1 MSELSRVHNYAF
13 LTYVFMQEIKSNIN
27 TQSEAYKANYGKML
41 EKVQELEGLMK
52 KSVWQGEEKYIER
65 AGTAGKFLAR
75 ERIELLLDRDSP
87 YLELLPLAGYGR
99 NCFALGG
106 TMAAGI
112 GLVSN
117 KLCMIIANIATIKG
131 GSIDHVTLQKAMRLN
146 EISMENKL
154 PSIYLVESA
163 GANLPE
169 QAKIFNLGGTNF
181 REITRRSKE
190 GIPTISVVFGN
201 STAGGA
207 YIPGMSDYV
216 IMVKNRAKVFLAG
229 PPLVKMATG
238 EETDDESLGGAE
250 VHSKISGV
258 SDFMA
263 EDEHDAIKIAR
274 DIMSI
279 LNVGTNHNTA
289 TSSENPIYDADEIL
303 GIVSEDV
310 KKSYDVRE
318 IIARIVDGS
327 KFLEFKPDYGT
338 TLVTGYAYI
347 QGRQVGIIANNGVLF
362 SEAAN
367 KGAHFIQLC
376 NKNNTPLLF
385 LQNITGFMVG
395 KKYEHGG
402 IIKDGAKMINAVSN
416 SKVPAITIIIG
427 ASYGAGNY
435 AMCGRAYQPRFL
447 FSWPNSKIAV
457 MGVEQLTGVMEI
469 IQKQANTGL
478 IKAAKGKIAKMK
490 MTGDIE
496 EQSSAFYAT
505 GQLWDDGVIDPR
517 QTRNYLGMCLEVV
530 YNSEIKGTGEFGI
543 FRM

>member
-1 MSELSRVHNYAF
+1 MR
-13 LTYVFMQEIKSNIN
+13 EIKSNIN
-27 TQSEAYKANYGKML
+27 TQSDAFKNNYSKMQ
-41 EKVQELEGLMK
+41 EKVLELEGLMK
-52 KSVWQGEEKYIER
+52 KSVWQGEDKYIER
-65 AGTAGKFLAR
+65 ARKANKFLAR
-75 ERIELLLDRDSP
+75 ERIELLLDQDSP
-87 YLELLPLAGYGR
+87 YLDLLPLAGFGR
-99 NCFALGG
+99 KCFTLGG

-117 KLCMIIANIATIKG
+117 KLCMIVANIATIKG

-146 EISMENKL
+146 EIAMENKL
-154 PSIYLVESA
+154 PTIYLVESA

-169 QAKIFNLGGTNF
+169 QAKIFNYGGTTF

-207 YIPGMSDYV
+207 YVPGMSDYV

-238 EETDDESLGGAE
+238 EETDDETLGGAE
-250 VHSKISGV
+250 THSKISGV
-258 SDFMA
+258 SDFLA
-263 EDEHDAIKIAR
+263 EDEHDAIRMAR
-274 DIMSI
+274 DIMAI
-279 LNVGTNHNTA
+279 LNKNQNGKQLTEVEKTK
-289 TSSENPIYDADEIL
+289 YDPDEIL
-303 GIVSEDV
+303 GIVAEDV
-310 KKSYDVRE
+310 KKPYDVRE

-327 KFLEFKPDYGT
+327 KFLEFKPDYGP

-347 QGRQVGIIANNGVLF
+347 QGHQVGIIANNGVLF
-362 SEAAN
+362 SESAN
-367 KGAHFIQLC
+367 KGTHFIQLC

-402 IIKDGAKMINAVSN
+402 IIKDGAKMVNAVSN
-416 SKVPAITIIIG
+416 STVPAITIIIG

-457 MGVEQLTGVMEI
+457 MGVEQLTGVMDI
-469 IQKQANTGL
+469 IQKQANKTDL
-478 IKAAKGKIAKMK
+478 LKAAKGKIAKIK
-490 MTGDIE
+490 MTSDIE

-517 QTRNYLGMCLEVV
+517 QTRNYLGMCLEVI
-530 YNSEIKGTGEFGI
+530 YNSEFKGTGEFGV

>member
-1 MSELSRVHNYAF
+1 MCLCALVAK
-13 LTYVFMQEIKSNIN
+13 VFMQEILSKIN
-27 TQSEAYKANYGKML
+27 TQSEAFKANYRKML
-41 EKVQELEGLMK
+41 VSVEKLEDLME
-52 KSVWQGEEKYIER
+52 KSAWQGEEKYIEQAR
-65 AGTAGKFLAR
+65 KSGKLLAR

-87 YLELLPLAGYGR
+87 YLDLLPLAGYGR
-99 NCFALGG
+99 KCFTLGG

-117 KLCMIIANIATIKG
+117 KLCLIIANIATIKG
-131 GSIDHVTLQKAMRLN
+131 GAIDYVTLQKAMRLN
-146 EISMENKL
+146 EIAMENRL
-154 PSIYLVESA
+154 PAIYLVESA

-169 QAKIFNLGGTNF
+169 QAKIFNYGGTNF

-216 IMVKNRAKVFLAG
+216 IMVKNQAKVFLAG

-238 EETDDESLGGAE
+238 EVVDDESLGGAE
-250 VHSKISGV
+250 THSKISGV
-258 SDFMA
+258 SDFLA
-263 EDEHDAIKIAR
+263 ENEHDAIRIAR
-274 DIMSI
+274 DIMAI
-279 LNVGTNHNTA
+279 LKCNTVQRA
-289 TSSENPIYDADEIL
+289 MRYAPCAMHSDEIL

-310 KKSYDVRE
+310 MKPYDVRE

-327 KFLEFKPDYGT
+327 KFLEFKPGYGT
-338 TLVTGYAYI
+338 TLVTGYSYI
-347 QGRQVGIIANNGVLF
+347 HGQQVGIIANNGVLF

-376 NKNNTPLLF
+376 NKNDTPLLF

-395 KKYEHGG
+395 RKYEHGG

-416 SKVPAITIIIG
+416 STVPAITVIIG

-435 AMCGRAYQPRFL
+435 AMCGRAFQPRFL

-469 IQKQANTGL
+469 IQKQAKKTDL
-478 IKAAKGKIAKMK
+478 LKAAKGKIAKAK
-490 MTGDIE
+490 MTSDIE

-517 QTRNYLGMCLEVV
+517 QTRNYLGICLEVI
-530 YNSEIKGTGEFGI
+530 YNSPFKGTNEYGV

>member
-1 MSELSRVHNYAF
+1 MH
-13 LTYVFMQEIKSNIN
+13 
-27 TQSEAYKANYGKML
+27 
-41 EKVQELEGLMK
+41 EKVLELEDLMK

-65 AGTAGKFLAR
+65 VRTAGKLLAR
-75 ERIELLLDRDSP
+75 ERIKLLVDKDSP
-87 YLELLPLAGYGR
+87 YLDLLPLAGFGR
-99 NCFALGG
+99 NSFTLGG

-117 KLCMIIANIATIKG
+117 KLCMIVANIATIKG

-146 EISMENKL
+146 EIAMENRL
-154 PSIYLVESA
+154 PTIYLVESA
-163 GANLPE
+163 GANLEE
-169 QAKIFNLGGTNF
+169 QSKIFNLGGTNF

-216 IMVKNRAKVFLAG
+216 IMVKKGAKVFLAG

-238 EETDDESLGGAE
+238 EESDDESLGGAE
-250 VHSKISGV
+250 MHSRISGV
-258 SDFMA
+258 SDFLA
-263 EDEHDAIKIAR
+263 TDEKEAIAIAR
-274 DIMSI
+274 DLMEIT
-279 LNVGTNHNTA
+279 NVRQQTEEFPQKA
-289 TSSENPIYDADEIL
+289 EEPVYDAEELL
-303 GIVSEDV
+303 GIVAVDL
-310 KKSYDVRE
+310 KRPFDMRE
-318 IIARIVDGS
+318 IIARITDGS
-327 KFLEFKPDYGT
+327 KFLEFKPEYGP
-338 TLVTGYAYI
+338 TLVTGYASI
-347 QGRQVGIIANNGVLF
+347 HGFKVGILANNGVLV

-376 NKNNTPLLF
+376 NRTNTPLIF

-395 KKYEHGG
+395 KKYEQGG

-416 SKVPAITIIIG
+416 STVPALTVIIG

-435 AMCGRAYQPRFL
+435 AMCGRAFQPRFL
-447 FSWPNSKIAV
+447 FSWPNSKTAV
-457 MGVEQLTGVMEI
+457 MGAQQLAGVMQMVQRKSGLVREEDVKAGATVLE
-469 IQKQANTGL
+469 KQV
-478 IKAAKGKIAKMK
+478 
-490 MTGDIE
+490 D

-517 QTRNYLGMCLEVV
+517 KTRLYLGMGLSVI
-530 YNSEIKGTGEFGI
+530 YNAPFEGTKEFGI